1 MEKGEFFLTAA
12 KIVRGIASKIRSVYL
27 EESYAIYTENVQQDL
42 FRPCFFILPDGEKRK
57 DEIGG
62 RFRITYKFKILYYPS
77 ENGAANEE
85 FIAVGDSLQR
95 MLKYIKAGD
104 SLLRGRSTNCE
115 AGEKRLEFE
124 MEYTIFFVETEE
136 YEKMQEVTIHGRTKR
151 EK

>member
-1 MEKGEFFLTAA
+1 MTAA

-85 FIAVGDSLQR
+85 FIAVGDSL
-95 MLKYIKAGD
+95 
-104 SLLRGRSTNCE
+104 LRGRSTSCE